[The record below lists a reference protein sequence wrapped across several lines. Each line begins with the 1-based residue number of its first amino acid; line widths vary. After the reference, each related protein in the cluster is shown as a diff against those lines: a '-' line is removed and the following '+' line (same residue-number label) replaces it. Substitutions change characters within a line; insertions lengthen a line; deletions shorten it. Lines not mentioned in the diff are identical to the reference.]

1 MTLEQACKKAQEQS
15 REDGGCVQHV
25 EKLDPQR
32 ADARYRGVDVQP
44 EADYIVS
51 DWYDGDATVRSYENG
66 REL

>member
-15 REDGGCVQHV
+15 AEGYVQHV
-25 EKLDPQR
+25 NKLDPQR